1 MARSKKQKIVHCP
14 PLHSSYKAA
23 GIMRSTLQR
32 LPLALDEYEAIRL
45 ADYLGLDHAEAALEM
60 EISRSTF
67 SRLIEKSRKII
78 AQFLI
83 EGKELYIEGGN
94 IHFRDNVI
102 CCQNCGYMFK
112 ISIATSMTEC
122 PECNSKNLLSLA
134 GGFGH
139 GRCCVNN
146 NQKKEAI
153 MPRQDGTGPN
163 GLGPGTGRRMGYAAE
178 RNGNP
183 GGGRG
188 LGRGGGRGRNDGG
201 ALGTGGFCVCAKCGE
216 KVPHQQGV
224 KCTTLKCPK
233 CGNTLVRD
241 ELLTK

>member
-1 MARSKKQKIVHCP
+1 
-14 PLHSSYKAA
+14 
-23 GIMRSTLQR
+23 
-32 LPLALDEYEAIRL
+32 
-45 ADYLGLDHAEAALEM
+45 
-60 EISRSTF
+60 
-67 SRLIEKSRKII
+67 
-78 AQFLI
+78 
-83 EGKELYIEGGN
+83 
-94 IHFRDNVI
+94 
-102 CCQNCGYMFK
+102 
-112 ISIATSMTEC
+112 
-122 PECNSKNLLSLA
+122 
-134 GGFGH
+134 
-139 GRCCVNN
+139 
-146 NQKKEAI
+146 
-153 MPRQDGTGPN
+153 MPRKDGTGPD

-241 ELLTK
+241 ELLNK